1 VDPEYI
7 RELFAAFG
15 AVEVRRMFGG
25 AGLYADGVMFGLV
38 SDGRIYLKA
47 DAATAPDFEREGSA
61 RFEYDRNRKRAVM
74 SYWRL
79 PDRLYDDPDDLARW
93 ARAALSLAQRIA
105 AANTARAKPARIRKS
120 KRKRKRKRKKKDRA
134 KEREK

>member
-15 AVEVRRMFGG
+15 AVKVRRMFGG

-38 SDGRIYLKA
+38 TDGRIYLKA
-47 DAATAPDFEREGSA
+47 DAASATNFEREGSA
-61 RFEYDRNRKRAVM
+61 PFEYDRSGKRAVM

-79 PDRLYDDPDDLARW
+79 PNRLYDDPDDLAHW

-105 AANTARAKPARIRKS
+105 AAKHGRGKAGTKKK
-120 KRKRKRKRKKKDRA
+120 KRKIKRR
-134 KEREK
+134 